1 MLQMKKEYLTPLKEK
16 APTPIAKLAERAF
29 NESESTRKHHNSY
42 YLFELWIRL
51 LSIKYL
57 VIYRNQNK
65 PSDKIEK
72 SLSCFIRPS
81 IGTFV
86 GFIKSCRK
94 NLGDAKL
101 KSFLA
106 SKLDA
111 DMTSAYLWC
120 CKILDVAPLK
130 SPTYEEF
137 IDKLVTYRH
146 KTIGHGALAIS
157 TDYEQGAPVL
167 FNGISRL
174 IIESLTETPIELLRV
189 ESCFDDNSGTKLS
202 WVFEQSGN
210 SETRV
215 ATPFEVAK
223 LGGNVK
229 KDDLLLVV
237 GQDDSAKYLQLE
249 PWVIY
254 QKETAYFLNGTSR
267 IQVQYLDYLSG
278 NTFHDSGPLE
288 IVQNFITSS
297 PTMFDSFEADSSLE
311 NTRRIGSYELIDK
324 IGQGGMGEVFEG
336 RHLILDLPVAIKIL
350 PESISTDKV
359 NIARFEREIE
369 TLRRCNHP
377 NIVSIFDAGKDGN
390 KYYYVMEL
398 ISGCTLSD
406 IYHHFTPLSKEEKSE
421 LTQKD
426 LQSCIKEIMGQSDS
440 DSQTENTEATAKE
453 SGFIQALLPRMEE
466 IASALAHLN
475 SNGIIHR
482 DIKPGN
488 IMLTEDGSKAVMMDF
503 GLATINEMTRKTK
516 TGAFVGTP
524 RYASPEQHLKMRNEV
539 DFRSDLYSL
548 GATMYEL
555 FTLSPLFFED
565 EKTAESMSDLA
576 LLEKIQYKKPDKAST
591 RNSALPNELD
601 VVLEKLLEKE
611 RARRFYTFATLSQEL
626 SNIIE
631 QRPILAREYT
641 VTERR
646 SFELY
651 DSLREQAKV
660 WYKEPKEDFL
670 WGIDRVSE
678 LTELKIAQ
686 QFDLTDQEENFS
698 LETQKYADGLKA
710 KQRRAIVIRR
720 IFLTALTIL
729 ALAASGF
736 AYFFYVAQQEAKISE
751 AEAVKEK
758 NNAREAE
765 RETAL
770 AAEKEKNARKLAEDE
785 REDAES
791 LVNFMLFRLRDI
803 LEPIGYLPAL
813 EGVMNEVVKYYD
825 KSADRN
831 TQLDEDNLRNRATS
845 LLQLGTVQQE
855 LGKLSEAERFYSD
868 SLKIFKHLASQD
880 PSNAVWQ
887 RDLSV
892 SYNNLGDLQKA
903 QGNLKEAELAYKE
916 SLKIIKPLVE
926 KDPSN
931 TLWQRHIS
939 VSYNNLGD
947 LQKAQG
953 NLKEAELAY
962 KESLRIT
969 KLLASQDPSN
979 AGWQVDLVNSYGKMA
994 LLEIELDH
1002 KTEAHSLL
1010 EKAMAILK
1018 RLESEGRLSPVDL
1031 RLIPFTESLLL
1042 STSE

>member
-189 ESCFDDNSGTKLS
+189 ESCFDDDSGSKLS

-223 LGGNVK
+223 LGGDVK

-237 GQDDSAKYLQLE
+237 GQEDSAEYLQLY

-267 IQVQYLDYLSG
+267 VQVQYLDYLSG
-278 NTFHDSGPLE
+278 HTFYDSGPSKT
-288 IVQNFITSS
+288 VQNFISS
-297 PTMFDSFEADSSLE
+297 FPKNLDSSEEESPLE
-311 NTRRIGSYELIDK
+311 DVRRIGSYEIIKK

-350 PESISTDKV
+350 PESVSLDKSNV
-359 NIARFEREIE
+359 ARFDREIE

-377 NIVSIFDAGKDGN
+377 NIVSIFDAGKDGG
-390 KYYYVMEL
+390 KHYYVVEL
-398 ISGCTLSD
+398 ISGCALSD

-421 LTQKD
+421 LTLYD
-426 LQSCIKEIMGQSDS
+426 LQTCIKEIMGQSDS
-440 DSQTENTEATAKE
+440 QTKNTEANLE
-453 SGFIQALLPRMEE
+453 NPGFIRALLPRMQE
-466 IASALAHLN
+466 IANALGHLN

-503 GLATINEMTRKTK
+503 GLATVSEMTRKTK
-516 TGAFVGTP
+516 AGEFVGIP
-524 RYASPEQHLKMRNEV
+524 RYASPEQHLKMTNQV

-555 FTLSPLFFED
+555 LTLSPLFFED
-565 EKTAESMSDLA
+565 EETAEGMSELA
-576 LLEKIQYKKPDKAST
+576 LLEKIQRQKPDKASSHNPT
-591 RNSALPNELD
+591 IPKELD
-601 VVLEKLLEKE
+601 IVLEKLLEKE
-611 RARRFYTFATLSQEL
+611 REHRCYTFVTLAHAL

-631 QRPILAREYT
+631 QNPILAREYT
-641 VTERR
+641 DTERR

-651 DSLREQAKV
+651 DSLREQAKI
-660 WYKEPKEDFL
+660 WYNEPKEDFL
-670 WGIDRVSE
+670 WGIERVSE
-678 LTELKIAQ
+678 LTYLDIVQK
-686 QFDLTDQEENFS
+686 FNLTENEKSFCI
-698 LETQKYADGLKA
+698 ETKKYADKLKT
-710 KQRRAIVIRR
+710 KKRKVVRTIQF
-720 IFLTALTIL
+720 FLSTVMMFALV
-729 ALAASGF
+729 AFGF
-736 AYFFYVAQQEAKISE
+736 AYSSYVTQRETERFAVQALKERDKVRKEQRETE
-751 AEAVKEK
+751 LAVKKEK
-758 NNAREAE
+758 RARQLAE
-765 RETAL
+765 EDRDDAENLVTFILFELSDILGTAL
-770 AAEKEKNARKLAEDE
+770 KQ
-785 REDAES
+785 
-791 LVNFMLFRLRDI
+791 
-803 LEPIGYLPAL
+803 P
-813 EGVMNEVVKYYD
+813 
-825 KSADRN
+825 
-831 TQLDEDNLRNRATS
+831 
-845 LLQLGTVQQE
+845 
-855 LGKLSEAERFYSD
+855 
-868 SLKIFKHLASQD
+868 
-880 PSNAVWQ
+880 
-887 RDLSV
+887 
-892 SYNNLGDLQKA
+892 
-903 QGNLKEAELAYKE
+903 
-916 SLKIIKPLVE
+916 
-926 KDPSN
+926 
-931 TLWQRHIS
+931 
-939 VSYNNLGD
+939 
-947 LQKAQG
+947 
-953 NLKEAELAY
+953 
-962 KESLRIT
+962 
-969 KLLASQDPSN
+969 
-979 AGWQVDLVNSYGKMA
+979 
-994 LLEIELDH
+994 
-1002 KTEAHSLL
+1002 
-1010 EKAMAILK
+1010 
-1018 RLESEGRLSPVDL
+1018 
-1031 RLIPFTESLLL
+1031 
-1042 STSE
+1042 